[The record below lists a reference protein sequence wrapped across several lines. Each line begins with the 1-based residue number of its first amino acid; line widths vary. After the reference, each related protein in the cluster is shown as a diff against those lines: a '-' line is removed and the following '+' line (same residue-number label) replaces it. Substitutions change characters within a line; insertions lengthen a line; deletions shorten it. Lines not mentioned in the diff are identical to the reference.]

1 MELEPLIVSPGRK
14 NPLPCKSLY
23 AILNTLRFSFSTYP
37 PSFRAAPV
45 GTALSDPAPIAVV
58 TCDINV
64 WMPAWTSAQLPRP
77 SLTPL

>member
-1 MELEPLIVSPGRK
+1 MNNHFNPAFVPLHIKLALEVAPLIVSPGRK
-14 NPLPCKSLY
+14 NPLPSRSLY

-58 TCDINV
+58 TCVINV
-64 WMPAWTSAQLPRP
+64 
-77 SLTPL
+77 